1 MRVESVQVAE
11 AEPSDTSRFGETGI
25 NKRPIDAAVV
35 TPDGLVDDA
44 IVNTTVHG
52 GPDQAVYVYARD
64 DYTHWEAEL
73 GRALPGGTFG
83 ENLTVV
89 GISSA
94 DVMVGDRF
102 SIGEVILEAT
112 AARIPCPVFSAKMDE
127 SDWRVRFR
135 DARRPGFYCRVI
147 AGGRIEPGMDVQ
159 RTPADDATVSILETQ
174 DLTYDLGADD
184 GRIRAALDAPIS
196 IRLREV
202 LQRRL
207 DHPRRHQLSRVR
219 AFAGTRYHRWRD
231 R

>member
-1 MRVESVQVAE
+1 MRVESVQVGS
-11 AEPSDTSRFGETGI
+11 AEPSETSRFGATGI
-25 NKRPIDAAVV
+25 DKVPVAAAAI
-35 TPDGLVDDA
+35 TAAGLVDDA

-52 GPDQAVYVYARD
+52 GPDQAVYVYTRD
-64 DYTHWEAEL
+64 DYTHWEGVLA
-73 GRALPGGTFG
+73 RPLPGGTFG
-83 ENLTVV
+83 ENLTII
-89 GISSA
+89 GISSS

-102 SIGEVILEAT
+102 CIGEVTLEAT
-112 AARIPCPVFSAKMDE
+112 AARIPCPVFSAKMHE

-147 AGGRIEPGMDVQ
+147 APGIIEPEMEV
-159 RTPADDATVSILETQ
+159 RHEPAQGATVSILETQ
-174 DLTYDLGADD
+174 DLTYDLGAEDE
-184 GRIRAALDAPIS
+184 RIRAALDAPIS
-196 IRLREV
+196 IRLRSV